1 MRIMNQEMSDLCN
14 KLRERLGSYSAVARR
29 LGVTPRAL
37 RRIRAGAKPG
47 RSLLEL
53 ARIIAGQEEAKAA

>member
-1 MRIMNQEMSDLCN
+1 MRSMNQEMTVLCN
-14 KLRERLGSYSAVARR
+14 RLRKRMGSYSAVARR
-29 LGVTPRAL
+29 LGITPRAL
-37 RRIRAGAKPG
+37 RRIRAGANPG